1 MKIIKLTLLGLVL
14 GIGPTLYA
22 DPSGAPSVSSADPI
36 TEALPILQAKFPD
49 FKSLNYKTGDHLS
62 DLIARSNGEI
72 SLTPPADSPSSAI
85 ITANLPG
92 DILYWRLATFT
103 PAKSWADLET
113 QLSQSSPTSAGIILD
128 LRSNSAPDDYA
139 GAAQVMALLDPA
151 NHVLAQ
157 FQAVNLPPAPAL
169 RHLPIVLL
177 VNGQTTGA
185 AEALAAFLKA
195 DGALVV
201 GRATKG
207 DAAVYQEQ
215 KLASGQT
222 LRFVSENLSLANGNP
237 LFGHPVM
244 PDITPNINDHNEKAA
259 LVLIRANQIL
269 DVIQES
275 EQRHR
280 MSEAALVQGQDPEWD
295 DYLASFEQKPVLL
308 SLPVIHDVALISALD
323 SLKAIR
329 LSQRTVPPPS
339 TASIAT
345 PTSSSVQ

>member
-185 AEALAAFLKA
+185 C
-195 DGALVV
+195 
-201 GRATKG
+201 RR
-207 DAAVYQEQ
+207 
-215 KLASGQT
+215 S
-222 LRFVSENLSLANGNP
+222 R
-237 LFGHPVM
+237 H
-244 PDITPNINDHNEKAA
+244 
-259 LVLIRANQIL
+259 
-269 DVIQES
+269 
-275 EQRHR
+275 QRR
-280 MSEAALVQGQDPEWD
+280 CC
-295 DYLASFEQKPVLL
+295 
-308 SLPVIHDVALISALD
+308 
-323 SLKAIR
+323 R
-329 LSQRTVPPPS
+329 LSGTKTRVRPDLAVRFGESFTGQRQPALRPPGHARHHAEHQRP
-339 TASIAT
+339 
-345 PTSSSVQ
+345 